1 MFNIFQSKKNY
12 FIGVDFGTSYV
23 KIVELS
29 YGNQRMNLENYGWID
44 LGMLPDSDSKGMK
57 FQNSYEKKLKYY
69 LHQLIAKIK
78 LGSKSAYVSLPAFN
92 GLVALIDFPEM
103 KDEDLERA
111 IQFEAH
117 KYIPTPLEEVSLSWD
132 VIKKPP
138 VKPSMVIAGAEP
150 IVPSAKQK
158 QPQRMQVVLVAAA
171 KKDVQRYQNMF
182 EGSGLDISVVELET
196 FSLVRSLAA
205 DDMGTYLLIDIGS
218 RATNIVLVERGT
230 IYANRNI
237 NTGGNEITNTIAES
251 LNISKARAEML
262 KKEKKDLLNSKEVSI
277 VVSTMELINNE
288 AMRVLNAYR
297 EKNKE
302 ANIDGIILSGG
313 SSKMEGL
320 DKYFTRTLGIRA
332 TIGNPWKRVY
342 FNDKLRPF
350 VEGIGTS
357 FAVALGLAMR
367 GVEEYKRK

>member
-1 MFNIFQSKKNY
+1 MFNIFQSKGNY
-12 FIGVDFGTSYV
+12 FIGVDFGTSYA

-29 YGNQRMNLENYGWID
+29 YSNQRINLENYGWID
-44 LGMLPDSDSKGMK
+44 LGMLPDSDSKGVN
-57 FQNSYEKKLKYY
+57 FQNSYENKLKHC
-69 LHQLIAKIK
+69 LSRLIAEMK
-78 LGSKSAYVSLPAFN
+78 LKSKSAFVSLPAFS
-92 GLVALIDFPEM
+92 GLVVLIDFPEM
-103 KDEDLERA
+103 REQDLEKA

-138 VKPSMVIAGAEP
+138 VKPIIAVAGEKA
-150 IVPSAKQK
+150 VSSDKK
-158 QPQRMQVVLVAAA
+158 QPRMQVVLVAAA
-171 KKDVQRYQNMF
+171 KKDVERYKNMF
-182 EGSGLDISVVELET
+182 GGSGLDISVIELET
-196 FSLVRSLAA
+196 FSLVRSLAG

-218 RATNIVLVERGT
+218 RATNIVLVERGI

-237 NTGGNEITNTIAES
+237 NTGGSEITNTIAES

-262 KKEKKDLLNSKEVSI
+262 KKEKKDLLNSKEISI
-277 VVSTMELINNE
+277 VVPTLELINNE
-288 AMRVLNAYR
+288 AMRVVSAYR

-302 ANIDGIILSGG
+302 SKIDGIILSGG

-320 DKYFTRTLGIRA
+320 DKYFTRTIGIRA
-332 TIGNPWKRVY
+332 AVGNPWKRVY
-342 FNDKLRPF
+342 FDEKLRPF
-350 VEGIGTS
+350 VEEIGSS